1 MPVESTVLWAEWNAA
16 FEALKVAHEKLRR
29 LAYSPENDPE
39 RRDAIREW
47 VDAERLTI
55 APAPKCQFN

>member
-29 LAYSPENDPE
+29 LAYSPEDDSE

-47 VDAERLTI
+47 VDARASYNRACAQI
-55 APAPKCQFN
+55 PV